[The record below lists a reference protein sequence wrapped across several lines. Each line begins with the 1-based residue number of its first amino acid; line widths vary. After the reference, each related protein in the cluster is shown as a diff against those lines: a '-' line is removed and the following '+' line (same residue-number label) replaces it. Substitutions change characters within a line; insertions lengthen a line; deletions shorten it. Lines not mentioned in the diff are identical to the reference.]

1 MKLIRLG
8 KNVTQLSDS
17 SINPESLEIQI
28 QELLRLEF
36 DITEDIEK
44 QKCDLKKVQEQREL
58 LETQLRLITEKQLG
72 QEQDNE

>member
-1 MKLIRLG
+1 M
-8 KNVTQLSDS
+8 TQQGNAG
-17 SINPESLEIQI
+17 INPEKLEIQI

-44 QKCDLKKVQEQREL
+44 QRRDLKKVQEQRTL

-72 QEQDNE
+72 QEQEDNE